1 MEHQIFDIFLKK
13 RRGQEKEIKKEKV
26 IVDMREKN
34 SLIVSSLVKLNMDVE
49 FKMLDV
55 ADYIVKDV
63 AIERKTVQDF
73 IGSMI
78 NKRLIRQIE
87 GLKQY
92 ENRLLIIEGTDE
104 HEIYSDSLD
113 EKKVNPNAIRG
124 FILSISLKHRIPII
138 FTKNFED
145 SAKFISIIS
154 KKKEKEISIL
164 AKKSSVTEKD
174 RIKFII
180 EGFPGIG
187 PKTAEKLLNKF
198 KTIKNIINAEE
209 EELKKILGKK
219 TENIKKIIVQN
230 Y

>member
-104 HEIYSDSLD
+104 QEIYSDSLD